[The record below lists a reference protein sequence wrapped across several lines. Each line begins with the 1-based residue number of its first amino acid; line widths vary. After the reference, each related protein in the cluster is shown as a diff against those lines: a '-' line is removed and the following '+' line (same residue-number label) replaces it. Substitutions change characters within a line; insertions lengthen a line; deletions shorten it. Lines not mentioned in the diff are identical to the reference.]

1 MATYIWVGNF
11 TEQGMRTIK
20 DTTKRA
26 DAIKGAAQKF
36 GVTLKDMY
44 WTMGQYDLVG
54 IFEAKDAESMSA
66 FELTVGL
73 AGNLSGQTLRAF
85 NKDEMNAVL
94 GKVG

>member
-26 DAIKGAAQKF
+26 DAVREAGKKY

-54 IFEAKDAESMSA
+54 IFEAKDDASISA
-66 FELTVGL
+66 FALTVGMS
-73 AGNLSGQTLRAF
+73 GNLQGQSMRAF
-85 NKDEMNAVL
+85 NKDEMTAIL

>member
-26 DAIKGAAQKF
+26 DAVKTAAKKF

-44 WTMGQYDLVG
+44 WTMGQYDIVG
-54 IFEAKDAESMSA
+54 TFDAKDDASMSSFA
-66 FELTVGL
+66 LSVAM
-73 AGNLSGQTLRAF
+73 AGNIRGQTMRAY
-85 NKDEMNAVL
+85 NREEMSAVL
-94 GKVG
+94 GKI